1 LKITPAE
8 DKVLTIETII
18 VGIDPGSHRLGVG
31 CVRKKGNSV
40 TFLHAEVI
48 QAPAKEKLYE
58 RLAVI
63 RKKLITLLDELKP
76 HEVALENI
84 FTAKNVQSAFT
95 IGIVRGVIFS
105 ICLERNVKIYEYAP
119 THVKSVVTGSGRADK
134 EQVKKMVNLVLGTK
148 IEMGLDATDAVAIA
162 ICHATENRAL
172 SC

>member
-1 LKITPAE
+1 M
-8 DKVLTIETII
+8 
-18 VGIDPGSHRLGVG
+18 G

-40 TFLHAEVI
+40 SFLHAEVI
-48 QAPAKEKLYE
+48 QAPSKEALYE

-63 RKKLITLLDELKP
+63 REKLIDLLDRLKP

-84 FTAKNVQSAFT
+84 FTGKNIQSAFT

-105 ICLERNVKIYEYAP
+105 VCLERKVKVYQYAP

-162 ICHATENRAL
+162 ICHASQNKAL